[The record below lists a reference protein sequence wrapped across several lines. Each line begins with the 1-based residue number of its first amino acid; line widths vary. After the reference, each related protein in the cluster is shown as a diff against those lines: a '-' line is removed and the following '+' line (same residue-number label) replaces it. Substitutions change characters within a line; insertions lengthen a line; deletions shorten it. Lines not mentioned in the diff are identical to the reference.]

1 MWETAKTGLV
11 GSGSVTPPIEGFV
24 GCYAQGSVATTGNYL
39 FNIATMNAQIC
50 RLACSYK
57 GFSNAAMQGNYCY
70 CASGASQVG
79 AIQAMALCST

>member
-1 MWETAKTGLV
+1 MWETAKTGFINA
-11 GSGSVTPPIEGFV
+11 GSGMPAIDGFV

-39 FNIATMNAQIC
+39 FNIATMNSQIC

-57 GFSNAAMQGNYCY
+57 GFPNAAAQGNYCY
-70 CASGASQVG
+70 CATGPSQVG